1 MTAVTEAVG
10 LADLRSERARYRA
23 FVDRVVVPAADT
35 FDQSGLIPDSV
46 IRQIAAEGFFGAV
59 LGSASASQAVPEPI
73 MARLGALHEEVG
85 RGCSSLRSLLT
96 VHSMVTFSLARW
108 GSDEA
113 KRIWLDRLASGE
125 ILASFCLTEPDA
137 GSDIAALTATATP
150 CRGGYLLNGL
160 KKWITAGQVADVL
173 LVFARTER
181 GVSAFLV
188 DSRAPGVQ
196 RRPVRQILGT
206 RASMLAEIRLTDC
219 TVGRSCLIGR
229 EGMGI
234 AVATGALDIGRYS
247 VACGCV
253 GIIQACLES
262 SVAYAS
268 GRTQGG
274 CKIAEHQLVQRMIT
288 DMATSARAA
297 RLLCAQ
303 AGRLK
308 DEGDPNTITAT
319 CIAKYFAAGAAM
331 SAASDTVQIHGANG
345 CLDGHPAA
353 RFFRDAKIMEIIE
366 GSTQIQ
372 QILIA
377 NAALQGQHDPELG
390 A

>member
-1 MTAVTEAVG
+1 
-10 LADLRSERARYRA
+10 
-23 FVDRVVVPAADT
+23 
-35 FDQSGLIPDSV
+35 
-46 IRQIAAEGFFGAV
+46 
-59 LGSASASQAVPEPI
+59 
-73 MARLGALHEEVG
+73 
-85 RGCSSLRSLLT
+85 
-96 VHSMVTFSLARW
+96 
-108 GSDEA
+108 
-113 KRIWLDRLASGE
+113 
-125 ILASFCLTEPDA
+125 
-137 GSDIAALTATATP
+137 
-150 CRGGYLLNGL
+150 
-160 KKWITAGQVADVL
+160 
-173 LVFARTER
+173 
-181 GVSAFLV
+181 
-188 DSRAPGVQ
+188 
-196 RRPVRQILGT
+196 
-206 RASMLAEIRLTDC
+206 MLAEIRLTDC
-219 TVGRSCLIGR
+219 TVGGSCLIGR

-274 CKIAEHQLVQRMIT
+274 FKIAEHQLVRRMIT

-308 DEGDPNTITAT
+308 DEGDPDTITAT
-319 CIAKYFAAGAAM
+319 CIAKYFAARAAM